1 MIELRLHDLPIM
13 LSTRSMHLIYFTTPC
28 NSRHSTKFTDIGYP
42 FGYAALGRNKFCFYT
57 MIAIKSVF
65 TLVDHLHT

>member
-42 FGYAALGRNKFCFYT
+42 FGYAALG
-57 MIAIKSVF
+57 
-65 TLVDHLHT
+65 